1 MSTGQQV
8 SIQEKPRKLSW
19 LLASVVIVAVGFLW
33 ASGFAYVNEPILL
46 FGVHTGWLS
55 GVLANVGVTL
65 LLVVPGAWIVRGIS
79 ETIQDVRKQ
88 ASSAQAAATAAASD
102 VAELGQTIEV
112 LAEGAQAIR
121 DELFKQQMDELQKSM
136 LPFESMKEKTD
147 RQSIFTALQVGMQDG
162 LISKNGLRSPIWS
175 TESHFRFAINKQDEL
190 VVTIEDHGGEVLSH
204 HVWNSETTAVQF
216 YGELS
221 QAAKRIGIHLGPK
234 LFDPTE
240 SIQSA
245 AEALLYA
252 TKESA
257 QKLNSAATS
266 LIGIIEFVDGWF
278 ITDRGMCPKG
288 NEIYFIGKRR
298 LWEMDWEKHIYSK
311 RWDEQDFDAAV
322 VVARALHAKEKPFLH
337 LT

>member
-245 AEALLYA
+245 
-252 TKESA
+252 
-257 QKLNSAATS
+257 
-266 LIGIIEFVDGWF
+266 
-278 ITDRGMCPKG
+278 DRGSFVC
-288 NEIYFIGKRR
+288 NERVCAEVKLRG
-298 LWEMDWEKHIYSK
+298 
-311 RWDEQDFDAAV
+311 DFSD
-322 VVARALHAKEKPFLH
+322 RNY
-337 LT
+337 